1 MKESKIIFL
10 PFILVFLLTACS
22 FNSLNEEAV
31 DYFKKETPLQVNL
44 IVPQPIT
51 LNETQ
56 SLKAILMQNGEAVA
70 GLNDVQFI
78 LWKKD
83 SPGNKQA
90 MNASND
96 GNGEYSVEKIFT
108 EQGIFYVKVVATS
121 NGSAIMPTKQFI
133 VGELSE
139 EELKDF
145 QKQSLSPQ
153 HNHDDHH

>member
-1 MKESKIIFL
+1 MKISKFIFL
-10 PFILVFLLTACS
+10 PFILVFFLTACS
-22 FNSLNEEAV
+22 LNSLDEEAV
-31 DYFKKETPLQVNL
+31 NYFKKETPLQVDL
-44 IVPQPIT
+44 IVSQPIT

-56 SLKAILMQNGEAVA
+56 TIKAILMQNGETVA

-83 SPGNKQA
+83 SLGSQQA
-90 MNASND
+90 INASND

-108 EQGIFYVKVVATS
+108 EQGVFYVKVLATS
-121 NGSAIMPTKQFI
+121 KGSTVMPTKQFI

-139 EELKDF
+139 EELKEF
-145 QKQSLSPQ
+145 QKESLIPQ